1 MLLFGKIET
10 SANDRLILRNTRTQV
25 MQVKGRIQTQQKVP
39 TQTSSSSISL
49 HIYTVYNLSKE
60 RVVNDEESN
69 NNHSNYHRN
78 LLLYI
83 MAEPKGPSPQ
93 NSQTP
98 QKPETPTNHASLH
111 ATALESSLARLSLST
126 QSSKA
131 TASKK
136 KQSQPADSWE
146 DEANNSS
153 GEESSQPPQPAD
165 FPDAPPPTPASPT
178 AFKNQMFTNP
188 YGYSA
193 DGSSDA
199 RTERLRRPEKTDAVA
214 KRMIAGAL
222 GVKAPKKTEEQKAY
236 DRAIKE
242 KEIKRR
248 NAEKEEKKR
257 EEEMAEKAKAA
268 IWED

>member
-1 MLLFGKIET
+1 M
-10 SANDRLILRNTRTQV
+10 NN
-25 MQVKGRIQTQQKVP
+25 QKV
-39 TQTSSSSISL
+39 QAL
-49 HIYTVYNLSKE
+49 K
-60 RVVNDEESN
+60 
-69 NNHSNYHRN
+69 
-78 LLLYI
+78 
-83 MAEPKGPSPQ
+83 
-93 NSQTP
+93 TP
-98 QKPETPTNHASLH
+98 NPPPKPETPTNHPTLH
-111 ATALESSLARLSLST
+111 ATALESSLAKLSLST

-131 TASKK
+131 TGSSKK

-199 RTERLRRPEKTDAVA
+199 RAERVRRPEKTDAVA